1 MKNIMR
7 TRLLWGAVLV
17 LGLVALFIPWVS
29 QFRILSPESV
39 PAAEIS
45 VTSEADGGLGSLRE
59 AIFAAAKNPGKTQIK
74 IKVNKIILKTPLP
87 PLVNAQGID
96 IDTEESHAA
105 IDAKLLPEGPVL
117 DVATP
122 SAHILGLQINN
133 ASGQAILLRE
143 SGARIKGVV
152 ISNSKEGI
160 YLVDGVQDV
169 VIEQSRFEGNIT
181 GIHLQPAV
189 SRVTVKDN
197 TFLHQRKASIW
208 AVSPKPQDM
217 DKHIN
222 LVVRGNRFTR
232 DFQSIVLIHAQG
244 KIMNNSFEGMEEAA
258 VYLVGSGSMAKN
270 NRLSNGLRFGF
281 SIDSS
286 SGMVIEENEIDHNA
300 GGGILLKSS
309 SGVNIK
315 RNRLYDNG
323 YGMAVLFGS
332 RANPNTIA
340 DNLLLQQKQDGLYVV
355 GESPILRSNVV
366 RQSGKAGI
374 RLLTYKKTK
383 GELLTPNPLLEK
395 NDLTENADGNIAQGI
410 YSEETVPVTPANPS
424 PGSAISPGTLLS
436 GSTAGLSWGAVSGA
450 TYYSLGV
457 RDIASSTLVVNAT
470 TTDTRYTAAL
480 TAGKQYRW
488 SVAACNATRCSSYT
502 TVLFFQTPAA
512 VTIP

>member
-1 MKNIMR
+1 
-7 TRLLWGAVLV
+7 
-17 LGLVALFIPWVS
+17 
-29 QFRILSPESV
+29 
-39 PAAEIS
+39 
-45 VTSEADGGLGSLRE
+45 
-59 AIFAAAKNPGKTQIK
+59 
-74 IKVNKIILKTPLP
+74 
-87 PLVNAQGID
+87 
-96 IDTEESHAA
+96 
-105 IDAKLLPEGPVL
+105 
-117 DVATP
+117 
-122 SAHILGLQINN
+122 
-133 ASGQAILLRE
+133 
-143 SGARIKGVV
+143 
-152 ISNSKEGI
+152 
-160 YLVDGVQDV
+160 
-169 VIEQSRFEGNIT
+169 
-181 GIHLQPAV
+181 
-189 SRVTVKDN
+189 
-197 TFLHQRKASIW
+197 
-208 AVSPKPQDM
+208 
-217 DKHIN
+217 
-222 LVVRGNRFTR
+222 
-232 DFQSIVLIHAQG
+232 
-244 KIMNNSFEGMEEAA
+244 
-258 VYLVGSGSMAKN
+258 
-270 NRLSNGLRFGF
+270 
-281 SIDSS
+281 
-286 SGMVIEENEIDHNA
+286 VIEENEIDHNA

-355 GESPILRSNVV
+355 GGSPILRSNVV